1 MNIRYAQDY
10 VVGDIFDLG
19 TFELSKDE
27 IIEFSRKYDPFPL
40 HFDEQ
45 VAKQTVFEGII
56 SSDWLTAL
64 IWLHNFYCCRKL
76 LV

>member
-27 IIEFSRKYDPFPL
+27 IIEFSRKS
-40 HFDEQ
+40 
-45 VAKQTVFEGII
+45 EGGSSLAPPII
-56 SSDWLTAL
+56 HKVVLDSFVPRSFLRW
-64 IWLHNFYCCRKL
+64 HH
-76 LV
+76 

>member
-27 IIEFSRKYDPFPL
+27 IIEFQENTTLFHSMSMNKLQNKLFL
-40 HFDEQ
+40 KGLFQ
-45 VAKQTVFEGII
+45 VVG
-56 SSDWLTAL
+56 
-64 IWLHNFYCCRKL
+64 
-76 LV
+76 

>member
-27 IIEFSRKYDPFPL
+27 IIEFSRKS
-40 HFDEQ
+40 
-45 VAKQTVFEGII
+45 EG
-56 SSDWLTAL
+56 WGELTGPA
-64 IWLHNFYCCRKL
+64 HHT
-76 LV
+76 